1 MLAPRPIAIASRL
14 PLRGRETHIG
24 RFGLSHANDA
34 KTSRSAARRTTG
46 TGPAAVVENIVF
58 ATTQDGLTLKGALIR
73 PANPQNEPAPLL
85 MWVHTRQQGFA
96 EPEYVD
102 IGRRMAAMGYPFLTI
117 ETRGHDFGA
126 WYRTPDGPTLHGSA
140 WEHFSDCV
148 LDIDAWM
155 QAAGEW
161 GHDAVVLIGH
171 GFGGAKCLHFQA
183 QRQLA
188 QVAALVL
195 ASSGASVRDKLPPG
209 LEETA
214 RTMVGEGRGQ
224 DLLPFNTTGQHYAST
239 VSAQYYLARSIMR
252 AELYGSSDVPPAIA
266 RVRCPVIGWYGTLEE
281 RENRSVHDFLEWLR
295 ENAVMASMTD
305 FAIIEGL
312 DFFYRGSEKLIAH
325 HLATRLSRLGLGASP
340 FRRRA

>member
-1 MLAPRPIAIASRL
+1 MIR
-14 PLRGRETHIG
+14 IG
-24 RFGLSHANDA
+24 HYDLSHGKSAR
-34 KTSRSAARRTTG
+34 TSRSALRRSLDIGEAT
-46 TGPAAVVENIVF
+46 VVENLVY

-73 PANPQNEPAPLL
+73 PVASRNRMAPLL
-85 MWVHTRQQGFA
+85 IWVHTRQQGFA
-96 EPEYVD
+96 EPEYVGV
-102 IGRRMAAMGYPFLTI
+102 GRHLAALGYPFLTI

-148 LDIDAWM
+148 LDIDAWV
-155 QAAGEW
+155 AAAEEM
-161 GHDAVVLIGH
+161 GHETVVLIGH

-183 QRQLA
+183 QRQLP

-214 RTMVGEGRGQ
+214 RAMVAEGRGQ

-252 AELYGSSDVPPAIA
+252 AELYGSPDVPPAIA
-266 RVRCPVIGWYGTLEE
+266 RIRCPVIGWYGTLEE
-281 RENRSVHDFLEWLR
+281 RENRSVHDFLDWLKD
-295 ENAVMASMTD
+295 NSIMAPATD
-305 FAIIEGL
+305 FAMIEGL
-312 DFFYRGSEKLIAH
+312 DFFYKGAEKLIAT
-325 HLATRLSRLGLGASP
+325 HLASRLARVGLAAAP
-340 FRRRA
+340 LRRRA